1 MAQSE
6 SVLAVRVKEA
16 LGMKVIFR
24 ADDLG
29 MSEGINY
36 GIAKAISCGPIKSV
50 GLMPN
55 MPAASHGFDLVAAS
69 GVSVGNIQTS
79 VLVSRFLTPRP
90 FPRSWMNTG
99 SSVLAEPSGRARR
112 TPSCSRKR
120 SAKYRRSSIG
130 FVR

>member
-50 GLMPN
+50 GSCPTCLLP
-55 MPAASHGFDLVAAS
+55 PTAS
-69 GVSVGNIQTS
+69 TS
-79 VLVSRFLTPRP
+79 LLQAV
-90 FPRSWMNTG
+90 
-99 SSVLAEPSGRARR
+99 
-112 TPSCSRKR
+112 
-120 SAKYRRSSIG
+120 
-130 FVR
+130 

>member
-1 MAQSE
+1 
-6 SVLAVRVKEA
+6 
-16 LGMKVIFR
+16 MKVIFR

-69 GVSVGNIQTS
+69 GVSVGQHTNIC
-79 VLVSRFLTPRP
+79 LGKPVSDPRP